1 MKRTYRTNPGS
12 PGRVK
17 AKGFTPKGFT
27 LVELLVVI
35 GIIALLISILLP
47 SLNRA
52 RETANRVKC
61 ASNLRQI
68 GQAILLY
75 SNDSKGPYPRT
86 LYAGA
91 SAMSGTDIICYGF
104 AVGSTNGTVTALTDP
119 FSGQAVLAANSVS
132 WTNNVPEALY
142 LLLRTEDI
150 TSAVFVCPSSNATAD
165 AYGGGTN
172 TALNQLSFTNIQ
184 NNLSYS
190 YANPYPDT
198 YALGSGYKMV
208 QGLEPTFAVAAD
220 INPGTFGNGNND
232 NVLGPNTSSSGQA
245 MQLGNSNNHGKQGQ
259 NVLYGDGH
267 VEFQNNPFCGTNRD
281 NIYTRGG
288 PIWGTTGQDLVGSP
302 YVANDSVLLPTDD
315 NQ

>member
-1 MKRTYRTNPGS
+1 MKRMSRTRGLS
-12 PGRVK
+12 PVE
-17 AKGFTPKGFT
+17 TKGFT

-86 LYAGA
+86 LYAG
-91 SAMSGTDIICYGF
+91 SATMNITDTLVNGF
-104 AVGSTNGTVTALTDP
+104 SNTTQAIVGVTDP
-119 FSGQAVLAANSVS
+119 FSGSATTSTAFTNSIPQALF
-132 WTNNVPEALY
+132 

-150 TSAVFVCPSSNATAD
+150 TSAVFTCPSSNATTD
-165 AYGGGTN
+165 VFGGGTN
-172 TALNQLSFTNIQ
+172 TSLNQINFTNIQ

-220 INPGTFGNGNND
+220 INPGTTGNGTND
-232 NVLGPNTSSSGQA
+232 NVLAPNTSSSGQA
-245 MQLGNSNNHGKQGQ
+245 MTLGNSNNHGKQGQ

-315 NQ
+315 NF

>member
-1 MKRTYRTNPGS
+1 MKRSYAARGTS
-12 PGRVK
+12 LAK
-17 AKGFTPKGFT
+17 ARGFT

-35 GIIALLISILLP
+35 GLIALLISILLP

-75 SNDSKGPYPRT
+75 SNDNKGPYPRT
-86 LYAGA
+86 LYSGSA
-91 SAMSGTDIICYGF
+91 AMSGVTLQVQGF
-104 AVGSTNGTVTALTDP
+104 LALGATPATGLTDP
-119 FSGQAVLAANSVS
+119 FSGAATSGTD
-132 WTNNVPEALY
+132 WTNNIPEALF
-142 LLLRTEDI
+142 LLLRTEDV
-150 TSAVFVCPSSNATAD
+150 TSAVFTCPSSNATAD
-165 AYGGGTN
+165 VFGGGTN
-172 TALNQLSFTNIQ
+172 TALNQIDFTNIQ

-220 INPGTFGNGNND
+220 INPGTTGNGGND
-232 NVLGPNTSSSGQA
+232 NVMAPNTSSSGQA
-245 MQLGNSNNHGKQGQ
+245 MMIGNSNNHGKQGQ
-259 NVLYGDGH
+259 NILFGDGH
-267 VEFQNNPFCGTNRD
+267 VEFDNNCFSGTDRD

-288 PIWGTTGQDLVGSP
+288 PTWGTTGQDLVASP
-302 YVANDSVLLPTDD
+302 YIANDSVLLPTDD
-315 NQ
+315 NF

>member
-1 MKRTYRTNPGS
+1 MKRTYATNPGT
-12 PGRVK
+12 PGLVK
-17 AKGFTPKGFT
+17 TARGFT

-75 SNDSKGPYPRT
+75 SNDDNGPYPRT
-86 LYAGA
+86 LYQG
-91 SAMSGTDIICYGF
+91 SGTMTAADINCSGF
-104 AVGSTNGTVTALTDP
+104 AASSNAAGLTDP
-119 FSGQAVLAANSVS
+119 FSGYAVANATSAP
-132 WTNNVPEALY
+132 WTNNVPEALF

-150 TSAVFVCPSSNATAD
+150 TAAVFTCPSSNATAD
-165 AYGGGTN
+165 VFGGGTN

-220 INPGTFGNGNND
+220 INPGTTGNGGND
-232 NVLGPNTSSSGQA
+232 NVMSPNTSSSGQA
-245 MQLGNSNNHGKQGQ
+245 MTVANSNNHGKQGQ
-259 NVLYGDGH
+259 NILFGDGH
-267 VEFQNNPFCGTNRD
+267 VEFDNNCFSGTDRD

-288 PIWGTTGQDLVGSP
+288 PTWGTTSQDLVASP
-302 YVANDSVLLPTDD
+302 YTANDSVLLPTDD
-315 NQ
+315 NL

>member
-1 MKRTYRTNPGS
+1 MKRMSRTRGLS
-12 PGRVK
+12 PVK

-86 LYAGA
+86 LYSGGALNAMTNAETAVNGFSFAG
-91 SAMSGTDIICYGF
+91 GVI
-104 AVGSTNGTVTALTDP
+104 VGVTDP
-119 FSGQAVLAANSVS
+119 FSGSATAGTGNATEFV
-132 WTNNVPEALY
+132 NNVPQALF

-150 TSAVFVCPSSNATAD
+150 TAAVMTCPSSNATTD
-165 AYGGGTN
+165 VFGGGTN
-172 TALNQLSFTNIQ
+172 TALNQINFTNIQ

-220 INPGTFGNGNND
+220 INPGTSGNGTND
-232 NVLGPNTSSSGQA
+232 NVMAPNTSSSGQA
-245 MQLGNSNNHGKQGQ
+245 MTLGNSNNHGKQGQ

-288 PIWGTTGQDLVGSP
+288 PVWTTSGNQDLVNSP
-302 YVANDSVLLPTDD
+302 YTANDSVLLPTDD
-315 NQ
+315 QF